1 MITDFVSGLAALPD
15 DPVLAG
21 TGGATTFLPAAGAAG
36 LPEAFFATGLAGA
49 AFFGTGLADAVLEAA
64 TGLVTAF
71 TTGLTGLAPLAALTG
86 VTDLTGLTGFVAGL
100 VLLATGRAAVFGA
113 DLAFGVVL
121 TAARALVF
129 SALFAGVTGF
139 FLVVAFTIG
148 LLWKSAPHGWC
159 DFSLAERPQ
168 CRPA

>member
-1 MITDFVSGLAALPD
+1 MVLITDFGSGLAGLPAA
-15 DPVLAG
+15 PVLAG
-21 TGGATTFLPAAGAAG
+21 TGWATTFLPAAGAAG

-71 TTGLTGLAPLAALTG
+71 TTGFTGLAPLAALTG
-86 VTDLTGLTGFVAGL
+86 LAGFAAGL
-100 VLLATGRAAVFGA
+100 AFLTAGRAAVFGA
-113 DLAFGVVL
+113 GLAFEAVL